1 MRKILIVFILLYGH
15 LYALE
20 RESTLKMYHGI
31 FTVLSSKTPI
41 NVYTNDKE
49 YRDVF
54 IHSNKI
60 VLSNSVEG
68 SDIALVTEE
77 RTLKDILYVK
87 NRNRNFDKKPIIFVT
102 NYHFLKISEE
112 IVGAFY
118 WRKGRSQLLFI
129 KNRLKQHNI
138 TLPKEYQSFMIDAL

>member
-1 MRKILIVFILLYGH
+1 
-15 LYALE
+15 
-20 RESTLKMYHGI
+20 MYHGI

>member
-1 MRKILIVFILLYGH
+1 MYLN
-15 LYALE
+15 ALDT
-20 RESTLKMYHGI
+20 ESTLKIYQGI
-31 FTVLSSKTPI
+31 FHALSSKTPI

-54 IHSNKI
+54 LHSKKI
-60 VLSNSVEG
+60 VLSNTLEA
-68 SDIALVTEE
+68 SDIALVTDE
-77 RTLKDILYVK
+77 RTLKNILYTK
-87 NRNRNFDKKPIIFVT
+87 NSNRNFDKKPIIFVT
-102 NYHFLKISEE
+102 NYHFLKISKE

-138 TLPKEYQSFMIDAL
+138 TLPKEYQNFMINEL